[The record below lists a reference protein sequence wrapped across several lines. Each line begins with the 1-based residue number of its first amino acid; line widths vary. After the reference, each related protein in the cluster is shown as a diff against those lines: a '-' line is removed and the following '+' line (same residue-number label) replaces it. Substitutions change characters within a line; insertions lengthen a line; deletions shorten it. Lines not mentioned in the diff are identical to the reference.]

1 MERKEIIW
9 LVSEIS
15 ALLGDSLSTMQDNL
29 YVWSKDSGDIIL
41 NTKKKEIQ
49 IVDRLDLDVKTYY
62 ALIGFASMKG
72 IAINGL

>member
-1 MERKEIIW
+1 MEKKEIIW

-15 ALLGDSLSTMQDNL
+15 ALLGDSLSTSQDYL

-41 NTKKKEIQ
+41 NTKKKEIE
-49 IVDRLDLDVKTYY
+49 IVDCLDLDVKTYY

-72 IAINGL
+72 ISITGL

>member
-9 LVSEIS
+9 IVSEIS

-72 IAINGL
+72 MTITGL

>member
-1 MERKEIIW
+1 MEKKEIIW

-15 ALLGDSLSTMQDNL
+15 ALLGDSLSTSQDYL

-41 NTKKKEIQ
+41 NTKKKEIE

-62 ALIGFASMKG
+62 ALIGFASIKG
-72 IAINGL
+72 MTITGL

>member
-1 MERKEIIW
+1 MEKKEIIW

-15 ALLGDSLSTMQDNL
+15 ALLGDSLSTSQDYL

-41 NTKKKEIQ
+41 NTKKKEIE

-72 IAINGL
+72 MAITGL